1 MKQLQAMFSLRGSNF
16 RTILYPVVSGLLLAY
31 LSASII
37 NVFYHKSTIRSVKLG
52 GSSQG
57 PEFTRTISTSQI
69 LKKNIFGLKYEEPV
83 GDTDGKTDG
92 KAAAGGGEGIRKYQL
107 IGTVL
112 GKTRMALLKKDK
124 ELKVL
129 VAGQSLGEYTLKKVS
144 FDSVLFENNGK
155 KITLRFPK
163 TGKTKPTRTR
173 QAVARAQVPNVL
185 PQTPDVQTNTETDRI
200 TIKRKE
206 ALNMAQNLNKILTT
220 VRISPFYQKD
230 EFIGYQLSMLRKN
243 SFLYKLG
250 LRRGDI
256 LKRINGEDVSSP
268 QKAIE
273 LLSRIQEITAVNI
286 DLMRK
291 GEKKSLFI
299 EIEE

>member
-1 MKQLQAMFSLRGSNF
+1 MKQLHEMVFLRGSNF
-16 RTILYPVVSGLLLAY
+16 RTSLYPIVGGLLLAY

-37 NVFYHKSTIRSVKLG
+37 NVFYHKSTIRTVR
-52 GSSQG
+52 QG
-57 PEFTRTISTSQI
+57 RTNQVSEFTRSISTSRI
-69 LKKNIFGLKYEEPV
+69 LKKNIFGLKYEEPA
-83 GDTDGKTDG
+83 GETNGKV
-92 KAAAGGGEGIRKYQL
+92 AVNGGESIRKYQL
-107 IGTVL
+107 IGTLL
-112 GKTRMALLKKDK
+112 GKTRMALLTKDK
-124 ELKVL
+124 ELKIL
-129 VAGQSLGEYTLKKVS
+129 VAGQSLGKYMLKKVS
-144 FDSVLFENNGK
+144 FDSVLFENKGNK
-155 KITLRFPK
+155 VILRFPK
-163 TGKTKPTRTR
+163 SKKTKPSGTR
-173 QAVARAQVPNVL
+173 QAIFREQIPNVR
-185 PQTPDVQTNTETDRI
+185 PQTSDVQTDTATDRI

-206 ALNMAQNLNKILTT
+206 ALSMAKNLNKILTT

-273 LLSRIQEITAVNI
+273 LLSRIQDITAVNI

-299 EIEE
+299 NIED